1 MAALAVD
8 KRLAVM
14 RSNDTDMSLLAACR
28 QTAHRT
34 FRIQSLRPEQEFAM
48 LAVLNGRDALVA
60 LPTGF
65 GKSLIYQVPAMIFE
79 QPTIVIS
86 PLIAL
91 MADQERALKRCG
103 VPVVALHSRLRAAE
117 RRDALER
124 LKTGGRLI
132 VLTTPETLES
142 AATAPFFERAQPAL
156 LCIDEAHCISEWGH
170 DFRPSYLRLGDA
182 RKRLGN
188 PPALALTATAT
199 PRVRQDIAKQLR
211 LHKPRVLV
219 APAHRANLRLTVD
232 IVPGAEKFRAAAR
245 RIKGL
250 RRPGIIYCA
259 TTTAVDEVS
268 SALGRARIPVTRYH
282 GKMRAADRDAA
293 QRQFM
298 KPSRRLIMV
307 ATSAFGMG
315 IDKPNIRYILHYQAP
330 GSLEQYVQEI
340 GRAGRDGHPAHCI
353 LLFDPADLEIQ
364 EHLQALS
371 RPSVRHLDRLEAA
384 LTAWTGE
391 ERAPTP
397 ETLAYSA
404 GVPERICEV
413 LLSDLEEAG
422 LIERDQEDGIRIAV
436 PPDSFKAGVRDLVTK
451 LKTFRY
457 EGERRLRLLADY
469 AQSKEC
475 RSVFLRRYFGE
486 DHPPSCGT
494 CDRCRAD
501 RVAIGQPD
509 SSQRRHS
516 RTHRK
521 PIENQA
527 GQPSPQFPA
536 PSDTISRSSRQPAAG
551 TAPGRSPQPTA
562 SRPPGHTARPKR
574 RSPKWRRP
582 S

>member
-1 MAALAVD
+1 
-8 KRLAVM
+8 
-14 RSNDTDMSLLAACR
+14 MSLLSACR
-28 QTAHRT
+28 QTARRT
-34 FRIQSLRPEQEFAM
+34 FRIQSLRPEQESAM

-65 GKSLIYQVPAMIFE
+65 GKSLIYQVPAMIVE
-79 QPTIVIS
+79 RPTIVVS

-91 MADQERALKRCG
+91 MADQERALQRYG
-103 VPVVALHSRLRAAE
+103 VPVIALHSRLRAAE
-117 RRDALER
+117 RRTALER
-124 LKTGGRLI
+124 LEKGGRLVI
-132 VLTTPETLES
+132 LTTPETLES
-142 AATAPFFERAQPAL
+142 AATAPLFERARPAL

-199 PRVRQDIAKQLR
+199 PRVREHIAEQLR

-219 APAHRANLRLTVD
+219 APAHRDNLRLAVD
-232 IVPGAEKFRAAAR
+232 IVPGADKFRATAR

-268 SALGRARIPVTRYH
+268 GALGRARIPVTRYH
-282 GKMRAADRDAA
+282 GKMRVADRDAA

-307 ATSAFGMG
+307 ATTAFGMG

-353 LLFDPADLEIQ
+353 LLFDPADLAIQ

-371 RPSVRHLDRLEAA
+371 RPSVRHLERLEAA

-391 ERAPTP
+391 DRAPTADA
-397 ETLAYSA
+397 LAYSA
-404 GVPERICEV
+404 GVPGRISEV

-422 LIERDQEDGIRIAV
+422 LIQRDEDSISV
-436 PPDSFKAGVRDLVTK
+436 TVSPESFAAGVRDLVAK
-451 LKTFRY
+451 LKTFRF
-457 EGERRLRLLADY
+457 EGERRLRLVADY

-475 RSVFLRRYFGE
+475 RSVFIRQFFGE
-486 DHPPSCGT
+486 EHPPRCGT
-494 CDRCRAD
+494 CDNCRAMRAGAAPIVPEREAQSHKAD
-501 RVAIGQPD
+501 GKQGRRSRRRRRRGQ
-509 SSQRRHS
+509 
-516 RTHRK
+516 
-521 PIENQA
+521 
-527 GQPSPQFPA
+527 SP
-536 PSDTISRSSRQPAAG
+536 
-551 TAPGRSPQPTA
+551 A
-562 SRPPGHTARPKR
+562 SRRSRPGGARV
-574 RSPKWRRP
+574 
-582 S
+582 

>member
-1 MAALAVD
+1 M
-8 KRLAVM
+8 
-14 RSNDTDMSLLAACR
+14 NLLSACR
-28 QTAHRT
+28 QIARRT
-34 FRIQSLRPEQEFAM
+34 FRIQSLRPEQELAM

-91 MADQERALKRCG
+91 MADQERALKKSG
-103 VPVVALHSRLRAAE
+103 VPVIALHSRLRAAE
-117 RRDALER
+117 RRAALER
-124 LKTGGRLI
+124 LKKGGRLV
-132 VLTTPETLES
+132 VLTTPETLELTT
-142 AATAPFFERAQPAL
+142 TAPLFERVRPAL

-199 PRVRQDIAKQLR
+199 PRVREDIAERLR
-211 LHKPRVLV
+211 LRNPRVLV
-219 APAHRANLRLTVD
+219 APAHRENLRLTVD

-250 RRPGIIYCA
+250 PRPGIIYCA
-259 TTTAVDEVS
+259 TTTAVDEVGG
-268 SALGRARIPVTRYH
+268 ALGRARIPVTRYH

-298 KPSRRLIMV
+298 MPSRRLIMV

-364 EHLQALS
+364 EHLQSLS
-371 RPSVRHLDRLEAA
+371 RPSVRHLERLEGA

-391 ERAPTP
+391 QRAPTP

-404 GVPERICEV
+404 GVPARICEV

-422 LIERDQEDGIRIAV
+422 VVEQDQKGGINIVV
-436 PPDSFKAGVRDLVTK
+436 PPESFKAGVRDVVAK

-457 EGERRLRLLADY
+457 EGERRLRLIADY
-469 AQSKEC
+469 AHTKEC

-486 DHPPSCGT
+486 DHPPRCGT

-501 RVAIGQPD
+501 RVVTSHAKP
-509 SSQRRHS
+509 S
-516 RTHRK
+516 R
-521 PIENQA
+521 
-527 GQPSPQFPA
+527 
-536 PSDTISRSSRQPAAG
+536 
-551 TAPGRSPQPTA
+551 
-562 SRPPGHTARPKR
+562 KR
-574 RSPKWRRP
+574 RSGSERRTQHRLQIP
-582 S
+582 AKSARH